1 MFRRRSGALRN
12 REYRRRATDGLR
24 RIEETMKELMMGQ
37 IHHHGSF
44 NSDVLSLCNE
54 LRQAI
59 TVLYD
64 DDYQTEEQ
72 EASILD
78 NDYPTL
84 EQHDLRI
91 QARIYAYTL
100 FAVTRHEGDAFT
112 KITQL
117 ENSLLRDIEANEQ
130 IN

>member
-1 MFRRRSGALRN
+1 M
-12 REYRRRATDGLR
+12 
-24 RIEETMKELMMGQ
+24 IEQ
-37 IHHHGSF
+37 IHHHGFF

-72 EASILD
+72 AASILD

-100 FAVTRHEGDAFT
+100 FAVTRNEAEAFR
-112 KITQL
+112 KIT
-117 ENSLLRDIEANEQ
+117 LL
-130 IN
+130 